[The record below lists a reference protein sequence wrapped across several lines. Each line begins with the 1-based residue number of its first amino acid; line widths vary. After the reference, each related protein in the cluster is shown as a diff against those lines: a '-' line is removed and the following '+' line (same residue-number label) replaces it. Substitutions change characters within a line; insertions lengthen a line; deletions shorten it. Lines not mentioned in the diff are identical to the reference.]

1 MSADDVGTN
10 PRGADRSAT
19 ALEDLADRALAT
31 MVFRG
36 SSGQGWLD
44 GVEHD
49 GDHALVSRLPGRL
62 DSARPPHRHAMTAKG
77 TMPCRFI

>member
-44 GVEHD
+44 GVEHT
-49 GDHALVSRLPGRL
+49 GTTRWSRGCRDASTQPDLPIVT
-62 DSARPPHRHAMTAKG
+62 P
-77 TMPCRFI
+77 